1 MLLRKRA
8 WDIMNEEF
16 STIDD
21 SASLAEAVRTLR
33 DSMKEMPDNHIVVV
47 KKKNG
52 SLRGVVSIWTLL
64 KAVEDMVLKD
74 EDLTLTEEADWTGH
88 SNAPEQPAARRPL
101 TITLKKTWSSL
112 SLPTP
117 CWWYLKS
124 SVKRK
129 ELGHWYRKAATSSAW
144 CCSVMFI
151 AKLPAIWSSSF
162 NASGWTL
169 QKLLV
174 WLRH

>member
-16 STIDD
+16 STIED
-21 SASLAEAVRTLR
+21 SASLAEAVRSLR

-74 EDLTLTEEADWTGH
+74 EDLTLTEEADWDR
-88 SNAPEQPAARRPL
+88 AF
-101 TITLKKTWSSL
+101 
-112 SLPTP
+112 
-117 CWWYLKS
+117 
-124 SVKRK
+124 KRA
-129 ELGHWYRKAATSSAW
+129 GTA
-144 CCSVMFI
+144 CCS
-151 AKLPAIWSSSF
+151 
-162 NASGWTL
+162 ASLDNHIEEDVVILKPTDPMLVVLEIFRKKKRTWALVQEGGNIIGVV
-169 QKLLV
+169 LLSDV
-174 WLRH
+174 YREVTRDLVQQF

>member
-16 STIDD
+16 STIED

-33 DSMKEMPDNHIVVV
+33 DSMKETPDNHIVVV

-74 EDLTLTEEADWTGH
+74 EDLTLTEEADWDR
-88 SNAPEQPAARRPL
+88 AF
-101 TITLKKTWSSL
+101 
-112 SLPTP
+112 
-117 CWWYLKS
+117 
-124 SVKRK
+124 KRA
-129 ELGHWYRKAATSSAW
+129 GTA
-144 CCSVMFI
+144 CCS
-151 AKLPAIWSSSF
+151 
-162 NASGWTL
+162 ASLDDHIEEDVVILKPTDPMLVVLEIFRKKKRTWALVQEGGNIIGVV
-169 QKLLV
+169 LLSDAYREV
-174 WLRH
+174 TRDLVQQF